1 MWRQCILCF
10 EPAVLR
16 LRTAERGDVLTDIS
30 REQLQAIITPKLIA
44 NSVNGVKSLQIEM
57 TYLPEASS
65 AAPRSVMLGLQLS
78 VQPENLLAAL
88 LAWKDGAAVDSRELL
103 DRIDGILRGVV
114 PFDEPAPSG

>member
-1 MWRQCILCF
+1 MWRRCILCF

-30 REQLQAIITPKLIA
+30 REQLQAVTPKLIA

-57 TYLPEASS
+57 TYLPEDSS
-65 AAPRSVMLGLQLS
+65 AAPKSVMLGLQLS

-88 LAWKDGAAVDSRELL
+88 LAWKDGAAVDSLELL